1 MNEQEVL
8 SAQEKK
14 ELRRQRKVKNLI
26 RAYTGLVVTLI
37 ILAIGIFFGVRML
50 SGLLEEKNPV
60 QPALAESEEV
70 LMEEMTAEE
79 WPVEEEIQTEAELTE
94 AQLLDEIIEA
104 RLSEMTLE
112 EKVAGLFIVTPES
125 ITGVD
130 TAVQA
135 GEGTKAALEKYPVGG
150 IVYVKANIKSQEQF
164 KEMLGNTVSYSRY
177 PLFLAVD
184 EEGGKVS
191 RVAET
196 LGLENVGNMAD
207 IGSTGDANQAYEAMK
222 TVGTYLSD
230 YGINLNFAPV
240 ADILTNADNKA
251 LAERSFGSDARVV
264 AAMTEASVNGLKETG
279 ITACIKHFPGIGS
292 AGEDTHNGLAVVD
305 RSLEELQQEE
315 LVPFSQAIE
324 AGVPMIMVGH
334 ISLPQVVGD
343 NTPASMSPAVISDLL
358 RAQLGFNGVVI
369 TDAMNREAITQYYG
383 ADEAAIMALKAGAD
397 MILMPE
403 DFELAFEGVI
413 TAVQDGTIS
422 AERIDDSLIR
432 VYRIK
437 YADSVG
443 GR

>member
-1 MNEQEVL
+1 MEMNEQEVL
-8 SAQEKK
+8 SAQEKR

-26 RAYTGLVVTLI
+26 RVHTGLVVTLI
-37 ILAIGIFFGVRML
+37 ILAIGIFFGVRM
-50 SGLLEEKNPV
+50 
-60 QPALAESEEV
+60 LAESEEV

-94 AQLLDEIIEA
+94 ARLLDEIIEA

-135 GEGTKAALEKYPVGG
+135 GEGTKAALEKYPIGG

-196 LGLENVGNMAD
+196 LGLENVENMAD

-422 AERIDDSLIR
+422 AERIDDSLTR